1 MFFSIPK
8 SLYLS
13 SGLLLIAGLARSQST
28 ELAQRQGLESVWK
41 KSGRTTRVLDFP
53 FSPQPG
59 KYGGPDSRKWG
70 NKGYIFINPKLRDYE
85 KITPLP
91 PKKAPE
97 LAEIMGEEETRRQL
111 EEAIARRKK
120 AEAELEK
127 LKVEVSDL
135 KEKTEDE
142 ILKNKKLEIDLE

>member
-13 SGLLLIAGLARSQST
+13 SGLLLIAGLARAQSA

-41 KSGRTTRVLDFP
+41 KSGRTTRVIDFL
-53 FSPQPG
+53 SPQPG
-59 KYGGPDSRKWG
+59 KYGGPDERKWG

-91 PKKAPE
+91 PKKASA
-97 LAEIMGEEETRRQL
+97 LAAVMGDEETRRQL

-120 AEAELEK
+120 IEAELEK
-127 LKVEVSDL
+127 LKKRITPELAEDNTEV
-135 KEKTEDE
+135 
-142 ILKNKKLEIDLE
+142 